1 MCFDHLH
8 VSHETYVKHS
18 LSTEACWPLN
28 IVVACTLQPSVVTS
42 CYGCFFFNYRYLCY
56 FILFPESFQDLL
68 QLEDWTA
75 KLTKLEVLL
84 KLTGK
89 FVYMYND
96 VLLILSTVT
105 TLTCSQST
113 ILEFPCRRMV
123 QVCHLK
129 NVLCLGTNFYTKYC
143 CFLVCIWDV
152 QLKRVCVENC
162 RKLLHCW
169 HCYSFIPSSIHSF
182 ILFIYLF
189 T

>member
-1 MCFDHLH
+1 MHITNWSTCSTVTMF
-8 VSHETYVKHS
+8 SAR
-18 LSTEACWPLN
+18 LSEKNLGASWP
-28 IVVACTLQPSVVTS
+28 PSFHFWSPEQVFWS
-42 CYGCFFFNYRYLCY
+42 PKSY

-89 FVYMYND
+89 FVYMYNN

-129 NVLCLGTNFYTKYC
+129 NLLCLGTNFLYKLLLFS
-143 CFLVCIWDV
+143 FLCT
-152 QLKRVCVENC
+152 RCATETCMC
-162 RKLLHCW
+162 RKL
-169 HCYSFIPSSIHSF
+169 
-182 ILFIYLF
+182 
-189 T
+189 

>member
-1 MCFDHLH
+1 M
-8 VSHETYVKHS
+8 S
-18 LSTEACWPLN
+18 LPALCNLQLLL
-28 IVVACTLQPSVVTS
+28 VVM
-42 CYGCFFFNYRYLCY
+42 CFFFNYLFYV
-56 FILFPESFQDLL
+56 ILFPESFQDLL

-89 FVYMYND
+89 FVYMYNN

-129 NVLCLGTNFYTKYC
+129 NLLCLGTNFYTNYC
-143 CFLVCIWDV
+143 CFLVCIWDM
-152 QLKRVCVENC
+152 QLKRVCVDNC

-169 HCYSFIPSSIHSF
+169 QVNVMLFIHSIIHSF
-182 ILFIYLF
+182 IHSFIYLFIYLLKY
-189 T
+189 

>member
-1 MCFDHLH
+1 M
-8 VSHETYVKHS
+8 
-18 LSTEACWPLN
+18 
-28 IVVACTLQPSVVTS
+28 
-42 CYGCFFFNYRYLCY
+42 
-56 FILFPESFQDLL
+56 

-89 FVYMYND
+89 FVYMYNN

-129 NVLCLGTNFYTKYC
+129 SLLCLGTNFYTNYC
-143 CFLVCIWDV
+143 CFLVCIWDM

-169 HCYSFIPSSIHSF
+169 QVNVVLFIHSF
-182 ILFIYLF
+182 IHSFIYLFIYLSTNMVTLF
-189 T
+189 LLRPDHKNWQYQVWPFFFMLWTYISKYKFSSAVTILFL